1 MVTVNTFSFL
11 ECTRP
16 CDGVWA
22 EVIDCGG
29 YKARKNRGNGRRASD
44 EKDKKWKEDM
54 EICKAGFAG
63 DVVSSGILR
72 RILEWS
78 VEALR
83 GKLWGLQY
91 LVFQLFVDE
100 YMWV

>member
-1 MVTVNTFSFL
+1 
-11 ECTRP
+11 
-16 CDGVWA
+16 
-22 EVIDCGG
+22 
-29 YKARKNRGNGRRASD
+29 
-44 EKDKKWKEDM
+44 M
-54 EICKAGFAG
+54 EIFKAGFAS

-83 GKLWGLQY
+83 GKRWGLQY

-100 YMWV
+100 HM

>member
-1 MVTVNTFSFL
+1 
-11 ECTRP
+11 
-16 CDGVWA
+16 
-22 EVIDCGG
+22 
-29 YKARKNRGNGRRASD
+29 
-44 EKDKKWKEDM
+44 
-54 EICKAGFAG
+54 
-63 DVVSSGILR
+63 
-72 RILEWS
+72 

>member
-1 MVTVNTFSFL
+1 MVFGL
-11 ECTRP
+11 
-16 CDGVWA
+16 
-22 EVIDCGG
+22 IDCGG
-29 YKARKNRGNGRRASD
+29 YKTRKNRGNRRWALD

-54 EICKAGFAG
+54 EIFKAGFASYA
-63 DVVSSGILR
+63 VSSGVLR

-78 VEALR
+78 LEALR

>member
-1 MVTVNTFSFL
+1 MVFGLKWLIVGDIKQGRIEGMAEGAL
-11 ECTRP
+11 E
-16 CDGVWA
+16 
-22 EVIDCGG
+22 
-29 YKARKNRGNGRRASD
+29 

-54 EICKAGFAG
+54 EIFKAGFAS

-83 GKLWGLQY
+83 GKRWGLQY

-100 YMWV
+100 HMWV